1 MLNYFGEGTK
11 TDCGICD
18 VCKASINDTS
28 NTYDISKMII
38 NKLKD
43 EDLSSRQLMERLKC
57 SDKEIIE
64 AITYLIEYNIIKITT
79 TNTYQLI
86 Q

>member
-1 MLNYFGEGTK
+1 
-11 TDCGICD
+11 
-18 VCKASINDTS
+18 
-28 NTYDISKMII
+28 MII

-43 EDLSSRQLMERLKC
+43 EDLSSRQLMEHLKC
-57 SDKEIIE
+57 SEKEIIE
-64 AITYLIEYNIIKITT
+64 AITDLIEYNIIKITT